1 MKTPLRFHQPE
12 RHSLHHSFHDFCA
25 AIDREAP
32 DDELLDILEKATH
45 PVEQIEEGIRRCN
58 YPKSLPDDIQAD
70 VCAGI
75 ASQDFQD
82 KLKTSIQKANAL
94 LLTNTHTNEN
104 NGRIPQEETIESQTN
119 LTIGSTY
126 DIPVLT
132 NSSKTTARSDTHI
145 NDIYQTFERQ
155 LDGIPIEGFS
165 TIKSNESTT
174 SIAEIT
180 KSLHILNS
188 TSDRPKR
195 RGRRPG
201 AAALRA

>member
-1 MKTPLRFHQPE
+1 MPPRKVIIFLLESGLGFQSEILRIGKRTFLRSLFCFAVNCNCPE
-12 RHSLHHSFHDFCA
+12 
-25 AIDREAP
+25 
-32 DDELLDILEKATH
+32 
-45 PVEQIEEGIRRCN
+45 
-58 YPKSLPDDIQAD
+58 SLPDDIQAD
-70 VCAGI
+70 FCAGI

-104 NGRIPQEETIESQTN
+104 NARIPQEEKIESQTN

-126 DIPVLT
+126 DIPVFT

-165 TIKSNESTT
+165 TIESNESTT

-201 AAALRA
+201 AAAFRA